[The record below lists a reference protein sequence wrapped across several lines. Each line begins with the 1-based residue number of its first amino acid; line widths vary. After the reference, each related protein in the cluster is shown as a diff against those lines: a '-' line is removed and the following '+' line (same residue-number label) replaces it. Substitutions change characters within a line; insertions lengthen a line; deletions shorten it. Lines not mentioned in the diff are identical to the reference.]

1 MIVFLLALLTCLDKT
16 KLMCP
21 FDLIG
26 DMSTSIRGRWV
37 RKLDEIPNSDIMK
50 ENLEYIRKL

>member
-1 MIVFLLALLTCLDKT
+1 
-16 KLMCP
+16 MCP

-26 DMSTSIRGRWV
+26 DMGTSIRGRWV